1 MNKLNVKALVAAL
14 TLSVT
19 SLVSASASAEQVSTE
34 QVVSQFIMTQGKQVV
49 AELSTQLQ
57 QNIATELN
65 EFSIDGALTWFT
77 SEQESTPSQQVAK
90 QQDNKQSTSEE

>member
-1 MNKLNVKALVAAL
+1 MKKLNVKAMVAAL

-19 SLVSASASAEQVSTE
+19 GLVSASASAEQVSTE
-34 QVVSQFIMTQGKQVV
+34 QVVSQFIMAQGKQVV
-49 AELSTQLQ
+49 VELSTQLQ

-77 SEQESTPSQQVAK
+77 SAQESTPSPKVAK
-90 QQDNKQSTSEE
+90 QNDNKQSTSEE